1 MNDIALATGAGT
13 APTRDQ
19 PIHAYVSEHA
29 RERSDHTAIV
39 FGDWSISYAKLEE
52 QAIQLAAY
60 LAERGVTKGD
70 TVALFMQNS
79 PQFIVS
85 FLAIQRLGA
94 VVGPCNP
101 MFKEWELE
109 YQLGDLGAKVLITF
123 DELVDVFRRVG
134 KSAVDTVVCASF
146 ADLVSDP
153 LTIPV
158 DATAI
163 PVYDS
168 GAAATAR
175 FSDIVTGSR
184 EEPPAVEI
192 DMVNDP
198 SLVIYTSGTTGK
210 PKGAML
216 SYRNAE
222 FKTAC
227 LVGTY
232 GFTEADVFCSVM
244 PIFHIAGMV
253 VGMTS
258 PLMVGA
264 TIVVE
269 ARFDPVVMLHDVA
282 RTHATVLYVTP
293 PIAEGLLE
301 ADVDRRAALRDVRL
315 TLGTSFGMQISRELS
330 DRWQDV
336 ADVPLFEWA
345 YGMSETHTGDTLM
358 PPEAIRYGCHG
369 IPTFETE
376 LRIVDASDSSRDLP
390 IGEIGEI
397 LVRSPSVFLGYRG
410 RPDATAEVLVDG
422 WYHTGDL
429 GRIDSEGYLHFD
441 GRSKELIKSS
451 GYSVFPEEVEG
462 MLMRHD
468 DIAQVAVV
476 GYADPKRGE
485 SVRAFV
491 VTREGANLTDD
502 DIVSWSRE
510 RMAAYKY
517 PRDVRFVDSLPYTTT
532 GKLQRTKLKQAE

>member
-1 MNDIALATGAGT
+1 MTATAFGPGT

-19 PIHAYVSEHA
+19 PIHAYVAEHA
-29 RERSDHTAIV
+29 RERPDHDAII
-39 FGDWSISYAKLEE
+39 FGDTAISYATLEH

-60 LAERGVTKGD
+60 LAERGIGKGD

-101 MFKEWELE
+101 MFKEWELG
-109 YQLGDLGAKVLITF
+109 YQLQDLGATVLITF
-123 DELVDVFRRVG
+123 DELVEVFRHVE
-134 KSAVDTVVCASF
+134 KSDVHTVVCASF
-146 ADLVSDP
+146 SDVVTDP
-153 LTIPV
+153 TTIPV
-158 DATAI
+158 DASAA
-163 PVYDS
+163 VVRDS
-168 GAAATAR
+168 GAAETVR
-175 FSDIVTGSR
+175 FADIVAGHR
-184 EEPPAVEI
+184 PEPAPVEI

-232 GFTEADVFCSVM
+232 GFSQDDVFCSVM

-253 VGMTS
+253 VGLTS

-264 TIVVE
+264 TIVLE
-269 ARFDPVVMLHDVA
+269 ARFDADIMVKDVA
-282 RTHATVLYVTP
+282 RTRTTVLYLTP
-293 PIAEGLLE
+293 PIALELLE
-301 ADVDRRAALRDVRL
+301 ANADLPASLHDVRL
-315 TLGTSFGMQISRELS
+315 TLGTSFGRQITRELS

-336 ADVPLFEWA
+336 AGVPFFEWA

-358 PPEAIRYGCHG
+358 PPEAVRYGAHG
-369 IPTFETE
+369 KPTFETE
-376 LRIVDASDSSRDLP
+376 LRIVDREDSSRDLP
-390 IGEIGEI
+390 AGEVGEI

-410 RPDATAEVLVDG
+410 RPEATAEVLING

-429 GRIDSEGYLHFD
+429 GRVDNEGYLHFD
-441 GRSKELIKSS
+441 GRSKEMIKSS

-462 MLMRHD
+462 MLVRHD
-468 DIAQVAVV
+468 DVVQAAVV
-476 GYADPKRGE
+476 GFADPKRGE

-491 VTREGANLTDD
+491 VVRDGAQVTEE
-502 DIVSWSRE
+502 DIVMWSRE

-517 PRDVRFVDSLPYTTT
+517 PRDVRFIDALPHTTT
-532 GKLQRTKLKQAE
+532 GKLQRTKLRQMP

>member
-1 MNDIALATGAGT
+1 MNETTHGART

-19 PIHAYVSEHA
+19 PVHAYVAEHA
-29 RERSDHTAIV
+29 RERPDHPAIV
-39 FGDWSISYAKLEE
+39 FGDQSISYAELER

-60 LAERGVTKGD
+60 LAERGVEKGD
-70 TVALFMQNS
+70 AVGLFMQNS

-123 DELVDVFRRVG
+123 DELVDVFRRVET
-134 KSAVDTVVCASF
+134 SDVHTVVCASF
-146 ADLVSDP
+146 ADVVTDP
-153 LTIPV
+153 SSIPV
-158 DATAI
+158 DASAA
-163 PVYDS
+163 VVRDS
-168 GAAATAR
+168 GAAETAR
-175 FSDIVTGSR
+175 FADIVAGTR
-184 EEPPAVEI
+184 PEPAPVDI

-227 LVGTY
+227 LVETY
-232 GFTEADVFCSVM
+232 GFSGDDVFCSVM

-269 ARFDPVVMLHDVA
+269 ARFDPILMLKDVA
-282 RTHATVLYVTP
+282 RTRATVLYVTP
-293 PIAEGLLE
+293 PIALGLLD
-301 ADVDRRAALRDVRL
+301 ADVDQSAALRDVRL
-315 TLGTSFGMQISRELS
+315 TLGTSFGMQIDRDLS
-330 DRWQDV
+330 DRWQAV
-336 ADVPLFEWA
+336 AGVPLFEWA

-369 IPTFETE
+369 RPTFETE
-376 LRIVDASDSSRDLP
+376 LRIVDPEDASRDLP
-390 IGEIGEI
+390 SGEVGEI

-410 RPDATAEVLVDG
+410 RPEATAEVLIEG

-441 GRSKELIKSS
+441 GRSKEMIKSS

-462 MLMRHD
+462 MLIRHD
-468 DIAQVAVV
+468 DVAQAAVV

-485 SVRAFV
+485 SVRAFIV
-491 VTREGANLTDD
+491 LRDGAETTAD
-502 DIVSWSRE
+502 DIIAWSRA

-517 PRDVRFVDSLPYTTT
+517 PRDVRFVDSLPHTTT
-532 GKLQRTKLKQAE
+532 GKLQRTKLKQAG

>member
-1 MNDIALATGAGT
+1 MTDTARGAGT
-13 APTRDQ
+13 APTRDL
-19 PIHAYVSEHA
+19 PIHAYVTEHA
-29 RERSDHTAIV
+29 RERPDHDAIV
-39 FGDWSISYAKLEE
+39 FGDSSISYAMLES

-123 DELVDVFRRVG
+123 DELVEVFRRVE
-134 KSAVDTVVCASF
+134 KSDVHTVVCASF
-146 ADLVSDP
+146 ADVVGDP
-153 LTIPV
+153 RTIPV
-158 DATAI
+158 D
-163 PVYDS
+163 PP
-168 GAAATAR
+168 GAVVHENGSVETVRFADVVAGDRAA
-175 FSDIVTGSR
+175 
-184 EEPPAVEI
+184 PAPVEI

-227 LVGTY
+227 LVATF
-232 GFTEADVFCSVM
+232 GFSGEDVFCSVM

-258 PLMVGA
+258 PLMAGA
-264 TIVVE
+264 TIVLE
-269 ARFDPVVMLHDVA
+269 ARFDPQVMLHDIA
-282 RTHATVLYVTP
+282 RTRATVLYVTP
-293 PIAEGLLE
+293 PIAHGLLD
-301 ADVDRRAALRDVRL
+301 ADADQRAALQDVRL
-315 TLGTSFGMQISRELS
+315 TLGTSFGMQIDRELS
-330 DRWQDV
+330 DRWQAV

-369 IPTFETE
+369 KPTFETE
-376 LRIVDASDSSRDLP
+376 LRIVDAEDPTRDLP
-390 IGEIGEI
+390 AGEVGEI

-410 RPDATAEVLVDG
+410 RPDATAEVLIDG

-441 GRSKELIKSS
+441 GRSKEMIKSS

-462 MLMRHD
+462 MLIRHD
-468 DIAQVAVV
+468 DIVEAAVV

-491 VTREGANLTDD
+491 VLRSGAEPTEE

-517 PRDVRFVDSLPYTTT
+517 PREVRFVSSLPHTTT
-532 GKLQRTKLKQAE
+532 GKLQRTKLKRMT